1 MLQIYQKL
9 LLIIDIFFDSVTLF
23 IFNNVKKIGNP
34 FRRKPFYV
42 KHKNNYKNF
51 LLHSLMR

>member
-34 FRRKPFYV
+34 FRHKPFYV

-51 LLHSLMR
+51 LLHPLMR